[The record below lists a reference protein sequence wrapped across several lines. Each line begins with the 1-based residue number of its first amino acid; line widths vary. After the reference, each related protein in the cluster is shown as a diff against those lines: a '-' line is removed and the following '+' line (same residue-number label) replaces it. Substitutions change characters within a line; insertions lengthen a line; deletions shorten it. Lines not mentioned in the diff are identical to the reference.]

1 MTSQRRSPPLRETA
15 GKVGFPRTRASL
27 SRLSISSD
35 RDGLGSPAS
44 LIVTQGTKRCNPEN
58 LSPDRAAQ
66 HSAGMPKPPHRHSG
80 VTV

>member
-35 RDGLGSPAS
+35 RDGLGCDHAALRSSPESGSTISAP
-44 LIVTQGTKRCNPEN
+44 G
-58 LSPDRAAQ
+58 DRGGCRTAQ
-66 HSAGMPKPPHRHSG
+66 PGRLGPPR
-80 VTV
+80 